1 LILFQGN
8 GRYPAQYRVSR
19 EKIKVKK
26 EAYLDPN
33 HTHFIL
39 VDNGTEHQF
48 AVEIPFRAKLE
59 NTFANMTT
67 SEIKLI
73 AKYEWTK
80 CKHLVI
86 PENHLLEVKVRL

>member
-1 LILFQGN
+1 MILFQGN
-8 GRYPAQYRVSR
+8 GLYPAQYRVSR

-59 NTFANMTT
+59 NTVANMTT
-67 SEIKLI
+67 DTGKGLCFCFNWMIKSIYNRVSDCCL
-73 AKYEWTK
+73 T
-80 CKHLVI
+80 
-86 PENHLLEVKVRL
+86 PSM